1 MKEVYIGS
9 IIRKR
14 RQELGLTQEQLCRGI
29 CETVTLS
36 RIENGKQTPSRSKL
50 NALLQ
55 RLGMPG
61 ERYYALLSEQEM
73 KISNLQT
80 EIVSCNVLGQREQ
93 GLKKLD
99 ELEQQGKVFVI
110 APVAGHCWDDG
121 RTASWSRTV
130 FGKSR
135 CCCFGQ
141 SA

>member
-55 RLGMPG
+55 R
-61 ERYYALLSEQEM
+61 
-73 KISNLQT
+73 
-80 EIVSCNVLGQREQ
+80 
-93 GLKKLD
+93 
-99 ELEQQGKVFVI
+99 
-110 APVAGHCWDDG
+110 
-121 RTASWSRTV
+121 
-130 FGKSR
+130 
-135 CCCFGQ
+135 
-141 SA
+141 